1 MSGARISDMELL
13 NRITRRQRA
22 LRVAATAA
30 LTAVAVQ
37 SLRNGKRLRGL
48 LAAGGALAV
57 GASTATL
64 GPTELSVDEI
74 VDVTADSD
82 GLQCSVCD
90 ESIVPGQSRRPT
102 ADNNP
107 AHETCL

>member
-1 MSGARISDMELL
+1 MELL
-13 NRITRRQRA
+13 NRITRRQRT
-22 LRVAATAA
+22 LRLAAAAT

-64 GPTELSVDEI
+64 EPTELSVDEA
-74 VDVTADSD
+74 VDVAAESD
-82 GLQCSVCD
+82 GLQCSVC
-90 ESIVPGQSRRPT
+90 EGAIVPGQSRRPN
-102 ADNNP
+102 AENKP
-107 AHETCL
+107 AHEACL

>member
-22 LRVAATAA
+22 LRVAATAT

-64 GPTELSVDEI
+64 EPTELSVDAA
-74 VDVTADSD
+74 VDVATEPDE
-82 GLQCSVCD
+82 LQCSVCD
-90 ESIVPGQSRRPT
+90 EAIVPGQSRRPSQ
-102 ADNNP
+102 DNNP

>member
-1 MSGARISDMELL
+1 MSGMELL
-13 NRITRRQRA
+13 NQITRRQRA
-22 LRVAATAA
+22 LRVAATAT

-64 GPTELSVDEI
+64 EPTELPVDEA
-74 VDVTADSD
+74 VDVPAEPD

-90 ESIVPGQSRRPT
+90 EAIVPGQSRRPS
-102 ADNNP
+102 ADNKP
-107 AHETCL
+107 AHEACL